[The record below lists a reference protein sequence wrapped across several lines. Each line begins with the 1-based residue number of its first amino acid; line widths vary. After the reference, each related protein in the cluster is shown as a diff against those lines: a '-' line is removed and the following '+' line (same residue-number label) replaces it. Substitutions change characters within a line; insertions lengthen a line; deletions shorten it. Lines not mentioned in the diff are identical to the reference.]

1 MTTKSETLSG
11 IQARIEELQST
22 ITEKE
27 EQIKTRAMNLKDD
40 LKAEFSPDEIVK
52 KYPLQAVGMTF
63 VTGMLIARTLKGLK
77 SPSSTAKPEHASSLS
92 QNNSALYNI
101 GIDILRSAKD
111 MGFKYLQRYIDSK
124 LK

>member
-27 EQIKTRAMNLKDD
+27 EQIKTRAMHLKDD

-77 SPSSTAKPEHASSLS
+77 SPSSTAKPEHVSSLS

>member
-22 ITEKE
+22 IADKE

-40 LKAEFSPDEIVK
+40 LKAEFSPDKMVK
-52 KYPLQAVGMTF
+52 KYPFQAAGVTF
-63 VTGMLIARTLKGLK
+63 VTGILIARALKGNRN
-77 SPSSTAKPEHASSLS
+77 PSSPVKLRDASSSS
-92 QNNSALYNI
+92 QNNSALYSI
-101 GIDILRSAKD
+101 GIDVLRSAKD